1 MLGNAVT
8 VKANASGGAGTYQYA
23 FYYKKDSNTKWTVK
37 QGFKANNT
45 VSIQPANAATY
56 SICAKVKDKSGT
68 IEKQYMQLTV
78 YKNIENQSTISASSI
93 QSGNSV
99 KISCRAS
106 GGSGFYNY
114 AVYYKKTSDSKWTVK
129 QSYQSNTSVTITP
142 AKIADYE
149 ICVKAKDSDGNESKK
164 YFKLSVTAAALAN
177 NSQISSENISVSQ
190 SVKVTASASG
200 GTIPYT
206 YAFYYKN
213 INGSSWTKKQDFSS
227 NSSVS
232 IKFSTPDTYNICA
245 KVKDQSGTI
254 VKKYFTVTV
263 TK

>member
-1 MLGNAVT
+1 MKLHRICNSRRDGRYLTIKSCSSKDGMLVFDGGKKV
-8 VKANASGGAGTYQYA
+8 SGSLFSVEKG
-23 FYYKKDSNTKWTVK
+23 S
-37 QGFKANNT
+37 
-45 VSIQPANAATY
+45 SL
-56 SICAKVKDKSGT
+56 T

-177 NSQISSENISVSQ
+177 NSKISSENISVSQ

-200 GTIPYT
+200 GTVPYT